1 MNIVNKV
8 DTYTWEL
15 LYSSY
20 NIETVGSRSYKIY
33 LEEEIM
39 ENKLL
44 DSYSAS
50 GTDAKSFISEM
61 RDLAARTS
69 YPFVDPSDVFLLS
82 YHKTEDKPIKDSA
95 DIKRIYYFYK
105 LDRKNLSGLVD
116 HNNGIVDVPFVVIIK
131 KGIKSTNCEFFEEVI
146 KNSGLIDRKS
156 VV

>member
-1 MNIVNKV
+1 
-8 DTYTWEL
+8 
-15 LYSSY
+15 
-20 NIETVGSRSYKIY
+20 
-33 LEEEIM
+33 M

-82 YHKTEDKPIKDSA
+82 YHKTEDKPIKDST

-105 LDRKNLSGLVD
+105 LDPLEFSPEYTA
-116 HNNGIVDVPFVVIIK
+116 IFTFF
-131 KGIKSTNCEFFEEVI
+131 KSSSCA
-146 KNSGLIDRKS
+146 
-156 VV
+156 